1 MTNNFDSLD
10 LSPAV
15 LKAVKDAGY
24 EAPSPIQA
32 ECIPYLLE
40 GRDLLGQA
48 QTGTGKTAAFAL
60 PLLSRIDLKQKD
72 PQVLVLAPT
81 RELAIQVAEAFQA
94 YARHMKNFHV
104 LPIYGGQAYG
114 NQLRQ
119 LKHGAHV
126 IVGTPGRVMD
136 HIGKGTLKLDGL
148 KTLVLDEADE
158 MLRMGFIDDVEWIL
172 GHTPDTRQIA
182 LFSATMPPVIKKVA
196 QKYLN
201 NPELIKIESKT
212 STHSNIHQRYW
223 RVSGMHKLDALTR
236 IMEMEEFDGMIIFVR
251 TKTATVDLAERLSAR
266 GHACEALNG
275 DIAQASREKIV
286 DRLRK
291 GKLDVLIATD
301 VVARGLDVERISHVI
316 NYDIP
321 YDTESYVHR
330 IGRTGRAGRKGDA
343 ILFIAP
349 REQRQLNAIERA
361 TKQKIEPMQ
370 LPTASDINKIRVG
383 RFKQKVVDALSQD
396 GLEFFYQLMTEVM
409 QEQAVEP
416 LEIAA
421 ALAHLAQGDD
431 PLLLTERPMRT
442 PRDRD
447 DNDRGQGRG
456 RESRRDSRGEGGRK
470 DSKDLK
476 NRRDINDLVE
486 EATPLREFP
495 TIKMKRFRV
504 DVGHKNNIKPGNL
517 VGAIANEGDLD
528 SCYIGDINIYDNFST
543 VDLPDE
549 VPSSVLNDLKKTRVA
564 GQRLEIRQYKKSD
577 NASGGSRNSTE
588 GNDEKGQKRKPKKS
602 GGPAVSPR
610 RRAKPES
617 KSADKPPAKKD
628 KTSKKRIK

>member
-1 MTNNFDSLD
+1 MTNTFDSLN

-15 LKAVKDAGY
+15 LKAVTDAGY

-32 ECIPYLLE
+32 ECIPHLIE
-40 GRDLLGQA
+40 GRDLIGQA

-81 RELAIQVAEAFQA
+81 RELAIQVAEAFQQ

-126 IVGTPGRVMD
+126 VVGTPGRVMD
-136 HIGKGTLKLDGL
+136 HITKGTLKLDGL

-172 GHTPDTRQIA
+172 GHTPKTRQIA

-201 NPELIKIESKT
+201 SPEEIKIQSKT
-212 STHSNIHQRYW
+212 STASNIRQRYW
-223 RVSGMHKLDALTR
+223 KVSGMHKLDALTR
-236 IMEMEEFDGMIIFVR
+236 IMEMETFDGMIIFVR

-275 DIAQASREKIV
+275 DIAQNSREKIV
-286 DRLRK
+286 ERLRN

-301 VVARGLDVERISHVI
+301 VVARGLDVERISHVV

-349 REQRQLNAIERA
+349 REQRQLTAIEKA

-383 RFKQKVVDALSQD
+383 RFKQKVVDALAAEN
-396 GLEFFYQLMTEVM
+396 LEFFYQLMTEVM
-409 QEQAVEP
+409 QEQTVEP

-421 ALAHLAQGDD
+421 ALALLAQGDD
-431 PLLLTERPMRT
+431 PLLLTERPQRQ
-442 PRDRD
+442 PS
-447 DNDRGQGRG
+447 
-456 RESRRDSRGEGGRK
+456 ESRRSEGSDRGRDRNRERGSSDRDSQKQKRQGSELKHKRNI
-470 DSKDLK
+470 KDLDE
-476 NRRDINDLVE
+476 NAN
-486 EATPLREFP
+486 PLRDYP
-495 TIKMKRFRV
+495 TITMKRYRV
-504 DVGHKNNIKPGNL
+504 DVGHTHNVKPGNL

-528 SCYIGDINIYDNFST
+528 SCYIGDINIYDDFST

-564 GQRLEIRQYKKSD
+564 GQKLEIRQYKKSD
-577 NASGGSRNSTE
+577 NTEQSGTSEKARPKSGASTMAPRRS
-588 GNDEKGQKRKPKKS
+588 KPKD
-602 GGPAVSPR
+602 G
-610 RRAKPES
+610 
-617 KSADKPPAKKD
+617 DKPP
-628 KTSKKRIK
+628 KKRTFRKNTDK